1 MGDDTNTNTNTPN
14 TVTPEQPTPET
25 DAAEVKVTEQDIWMN
40 TSFVPSNIARKLEV
54 ERNEALDQL
63 ASETDRSRELWDFNQ
78 KILNEI
84 FDLQVKL
91 INLQDPPQ
99 TKDDEHSL

>member
-1 MGDDTNTNTNTPN
+1 M
-14 TVTPEQPTPET
+14 TPEQPTPET

-63 ASETDRSRELWDFNQ
+63 ASEIARCNRLLELNQ
-78 KILNEI
+78 ETINKMRGW
-84 FDLQVKL
+84 QVKL

-99 TKDDEHSL
+99 T